1 MNISIFYENFSNVI
15 GIIAGI
21 ITTSALIPQA
31 LKIYKN
37 KSAKDIS
44 LAMFIF
50 LAIGV
55 FLWFIYGIL
64 IGEIPVIIANFLSLT
79 LICSI
84 IFMKLRYG

>member
-1 MNISIFYENFSNVI
+1 MNISIELSNLI

-31 LKIYKN
+31 LKIYRT

-50 LAIGV
+50 LAVGIS
-55 FLWFIYGIL
+55 LWFVYGIL
-64 IGEIPVIIANFLSLT
+64 IKELPVIAANLFSLIIIS
-79 LICSI
+79 LII
-84 IFMKLRYG
+84 VMKLRYG